1 MKTSNISPKKFIAL
15 YWLSLLLYIFSIAVD
30 YPRIQS
36 IAVVCMIPFLALA
49 TNSKKRVVNGY
60 FYILFMAWIGDI
72 LLLSENASTTFS
84 AVISYWGNLLAI
96 SALLQRRLVGTML
109 TQIQKKEGIFAL
121 LVLGIAI
128 LSIIV
133 IIKPYAGIII
143 IPVLFYG
150 VTLILTGVLSFI
162 IYSKNKTPQNRNLI
176 LGYIFICLSA
186 VIKAI
191 EIIYFNENYY
201 FFWNPLLYAL
211 GHYYFYLYFTHKS
224 KHNHAI

>member
-1 MKTSNISPKKFIAL
+1 V
-15 YWLSLLLYIFSIAVD
+15 VD

-36 IAVVCMIPFLALA
+36 IAVVCMIPSLALA
-49 TNSKKRVVNGY
+49 TNSKKRAVNGY
-60 FYILFMAWIGDI
+60 FYILFMAWIGDV
-72 LLLSENASTTFS
+72 LLLSENAPTTFS
-84 AVISYWGNLLAI
+84 AVISYWGNLLAM

-121 LVLGIAI
+121 LVMSITI

-143 IPVLFYG
+143 IPILFYG

-176 LGYIFICLSA
+176 LGYIFLCLSA

-201 FFWNPLLYAL
+201 FFLESSTLCAGTLLL
-211 GHYYFYLYFTHKS
+211 LLVFYTQVKT
-224 KHNHAI
+224 

>member
-1 MKTSNISPKKFIAL
+1 
-15 YWLSLLLYIFSIAVD
+15 
-30 YPRIQS
+30 
-36 IAVVCMIPFLALA
+36 
-49 TNSKKRVVNGY
+49 
-60 FYILFMAWIGDI
+60 MAWIGGI

-84 AVISYWGNLLAI
+84 AVISYWRNLLAI

-121 LVLGIAI
+121 LVMGITI

-186 VIKAI
+186 VIKAV

-201 FFWNPLLYAL
+201 FFLESFTLCTGTLLL
-211 GHYYFYLYFTHKS
+211 LLVFYTQVKT
-224 KHNHAI
+224 

>member
-1 MKTSNISPKKFIAL
+1 MHQQHSVQSFRIGKSLSHISFITTQTSR
-15 YWLSLLLYIFSIAVD
+15 YDV
-30 YPRIQS
+30 
-36 IAVVCMIPFLALA
+36 
-49 TNSKKRVVNGY
+49 NSN
-60 FYILFMAWIGDI
+60 
-72 LLLSENASTTFS
+72 S
-84 AVISYWGNLLAI
+84 
-96 SALLQRRLVGTML
+96 
-109 TQIQKKEGIFAL
+109 KKEGIFAL
-121 LVLGIAI
+121 LVMGITI

-162 IYSKNKTPQNRNLI
+162 ICSKNKTPQNRNLI